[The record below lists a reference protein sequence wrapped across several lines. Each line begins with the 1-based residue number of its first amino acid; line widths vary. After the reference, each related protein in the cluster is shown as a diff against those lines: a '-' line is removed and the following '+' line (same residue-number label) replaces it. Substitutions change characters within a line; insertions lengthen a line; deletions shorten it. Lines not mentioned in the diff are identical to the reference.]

1 MLGWCAHAP
10 VPGRCNWSG
19 PCTVTI
25 GHGERLQRRLGYS
38 SAQLLWPWLQ
48 GHDLG
53 IRAHQP
59 RPPVGIA
66 LSLKACTPLGPM
78 LAPPRLLESTS
89 GQEWGAGLPDS
100 LSLPASLCVGLR
112 FSPEQFA
119 ELCQANPE
127 AVLELA
133 ADGSL
138 ILMTPTGSE
147 TGARNSA
154 LNALLWQALKRSG
167 LPLKL
172 FDSSTGFRLADN
184 SVLSPDAALV
194 ALDRW
199 QAITAEQ
206 RRGFAPL
213 CPDLVVEL
221 ASTSGASPSDE
232 GPRGLTALRRKLAA
246 YQRNGARLGWLLIPA
261 EQAVE
266 IWEPLADS
274 PAQPRRL
281 KSITHLD
288 AAPHFPGL
296 ALDLEQI
303 WAG

>member
-1 MLGWCAHAP
+1 
-10 VPGRCNWSG
+10 
-19 PCTVTI
+19 
-25 GHGERLQRRLGYS
+25 
-38 SAQLLWPWLQ
+38 
-48 GHDLG
+48 
-53 IRAHQP
+53 
-59 RPPVGIA
+59 
-66 LSLKACTPLGPM
+66 M
-78 LAPPRLLESTS
+78 LAPPRPLQIPS
-89 GQEWGAGLPDS
+89 GQESGAGLPES
-100 LSLPASLCVGLR
+100 LNLPAYLCADLR

-147 TGARNSA
+147 TGGRNGS
-154 LNALLWQALKRSG
+154 LLVELGLSLRASG

-172 FDSSTGFRLADN
+172 FDSSSGFRLPDN
-184 SVLSPDAALV
+184 SVLSPDASLV

-199 QAITAEQ
+199 QALSDAE

-213 CPDLVVEL
+213 CPDLVIEL
-221 ASTSGASPSDE
+221 ASPSVAAGFSEGVE
-232 GPRGLTALRRKLAA
+232 GPRGLTALRHKMAA
-246 YQRNGARLGWLLIPA
+246 YQRNGACLGWLLIPA

-266 IWEPLADS
+266 IWEPLAGP

-281 KSITHLD
+281 EAATRLD
-288 AAPHFPGL
+288 AAPHFPSL
-296 ALDLEQI
+296 VVELKEI

>member
-1 MLGWCAHAP
+1 
-10 VPGRCNWSG
+10 
-19 PCTVTI
+19 
-25 GHGERLQRRLGYS
+25 
-38 SAQLLWPWLQ
+38 
-48 GHDLG
+48 
-53 IRAHQP
+53 
-59 RPPVGIA
+59 
-66 LSLKACTPLGPM
+66 M
-78 LAPPRLLESTS
+78 LAPPRPLQKPS
-89 GQEWGAGLPDS
+89 GQESGAGLPES
-100 LSLPASLCVGLR
+100 LNLPAYLCADLR

-147 TGARNSA
+147 TGGRNGA
-154 LNALLWQALKRSG
+154 LSGLLWQALKHSG

-172 FDSSTGFRLADN
+172 FDSSSGFRLSDN
-184 SVLSPDAALV
+184 SVLSPDASLV

-199 QAITAEQ
+199 QALSAEQ

-221 ASTSGASPSDE
+221 ASPSDQ
-232 GPRGLTALRRKLAA
+232 GPRGLTALRQKMAA

-261 EQAVE
+261 QQAVE
-266 IWEPLADS
+266 IWEPLADP

-281 KSITHLD
+281 EAATHLD

-296 ALDLEQI
+296 VVDLEEI

>member
-1 MLGWCAHAP
+1 
-10 VPGRCNWSG
+10 
-19 PCTVTI
+19 
-25 GHGERLQRRLGYS
+25 
-38 SAQLLWPWLQ
+38 
-48 GHDLG
+48 
-53 IRAHQP
+53 
-59 RPPVGIA
+59 
-66 LSLKACTPLGPM
+66 M
-78 LAPPRLLESTS
+78 LAPPRPLEIPS
-89 GQEWGAGLPDS
+89 GQEAGDGLPES
-100 LSLPASLCVGLR
+100 FNLPASLCADLH
-112 FSPEQFA
+112 FTPEQFA

-147 TGARNSA
+147 TGARNGELFFQIKA
-154 LNALLWQALKRSG
+154 WARASG
-167 LPLKL
+167 RWKA
-172 FDSSTGFRLADN
+172 FDSSTGFRLPDN

-199 QAITAEQ
+199 QALSDAE

-221 ASTSGASPSDE
+221 ASPSDE
-232 GPRGLTALRRKLAA
+232 GPRGLTALRQKMAA

-266 IWEPLADS
+266 IWGPLADS

-281 KSITHLD
+281 EAATRLD
-288 AAPHFPGL
+288 GNPQFPGL
-296 ALDLEQI
+296 AVELEEI

>member
-1 MLGWCAHAP
+1 
-10 VPGRCNWSG
+10 
-19 PCTVTI
+19 
-25 GHGERLQRRLGYS
+25 
-38 SAQLLWPWLQ
+38 
-48 GHDLG
+48 
-53 IRAHQP
+53 
-59 RPPVGIA
+59 
-66 LSLKACTPLGPM
+66 M
-78 LAPPRLLESTS
+78 LAPPRPLEIPS
-89 GQEWGAGLPDS
+89 GQKWGAGLPES
-100 LSLPASLCVGLR
+100 LHLPASLCVGLR

-119 ELCQANPE
+119 ELCVANPE

-147 TGARNSA
+147 TGGRNGS
-154 LNALLWQALKRSG
+154 LLVELGLSLRASG

-172 FDSSTGFRLADN
+172 FDSSSGFRLPDN
-184 SVLSPDAALV
+184 SVLSPDASLV

-199 QAITAEQ
+199 QALSDAE

-213 CPDLVVEL
+213 CPDLVIEL
-221 ASTSGASPSDE
+221 ASPSVAAGFSEGVE
-232 GPRGLTALRRKLAA
+232 GPRGLTALRHKMAA

-266 IWEPLADS
+266 IWEPLAGP

-281 KSITHLD
+281 EAATHLD

-296 ALDLEQI
+296 AVNLEEI